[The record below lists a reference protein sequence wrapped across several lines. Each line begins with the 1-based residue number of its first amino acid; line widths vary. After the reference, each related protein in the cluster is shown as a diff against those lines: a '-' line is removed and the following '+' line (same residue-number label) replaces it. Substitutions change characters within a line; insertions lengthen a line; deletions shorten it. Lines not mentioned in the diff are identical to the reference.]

1 MGTQWIQI
9 PRKFLEMNK
18 GTKFIDVLVY
28 ATIDNQKDSTTN
40 TSNIGMRTIAEK
52 YNIPLSKVEDAIKRL
67 KDEGYIDYTQF
78 PSQNHKDRVYN
89 QYTFPL
95 IKKDGNID
103 GGYLKLKPEVLTQT
117 LKPKDR
123 GILIYLQLIA
133 VIDMN
138 DIAETKIEDIAS
150 RLGITRQTTS
160 KYLKYFLS
168 IDQITKGKHF
178 YKCKYLAKEEKPDTK
193 EKKNECVIIL

>member
-1 MGTQWIQI
+1 M
-9 PRKFLEMNK
+9 
-18 GTKFIDVLVY
+18 
-28 ATIDNQKDSTTN
+28 
-40 TSNIGMRTIAEK
+40 
-52 YNIPLSKVEDAIKRL
+52 
-67 KDEGYIDYTQF
+67 
-78 PSQNHKDRVYN
+78 
-89 QYTFPL
+89 QYPQLLL

-133 VIDMN
+133 LPNMN

-168 IDQITKGKHF
+168 IDQITQGKHF
-178 YKCKYLAKEEKPDTK
+178 YKCKYLAKEEVPD
-193 EKKNECVIIL
+193 KKNDKKECVFIL